1 MWAALKYITKNGV
14 DVQNIII
21 IIIIIIII
29 TIIIMIILIIIIL
42 KGKFYSQWSLKIFTK
57 IKKSLKKSKN
67 TLKCLIKFKKN

>member
-14 DVQNIII
+14 DVQNRIII

-29 TIIIMIILIIIIL
+29 TIIIMIILIIIIII

-57 IKKSLKKSKN
+57 IIKSLKNRK
-67 TLKCLIKFKKN
+67 IH

>member
-21 IIIIIIII
+21 I
-29 TIIIMIILIIIIL
+29 TTIIMIILTIIIL

-67 TLKCLIKFKKN
+67 TLKCLIKI